1 LKEIDLTEG
10 ELLNYLPNPTYAINK
25 SFEQTKRM
33 FMIAFWVLDISFI
46 TFCHKIRAINRLFTN
61 RFGMF
66 AFKLLSIV
74 LPFGLYLM
82 FQSSATNEHQ
92 TQIYSLIQKDYCKYQ
107 RTGNILMLNPEIK
120 IYDIEWEKQTTK

>member
-1 LKEIDLTEG
+1 
-10 ELLNYLPNPTYAINK
+10 
-25 SFEQTKRM
+25 
-33 FMIAFWVLDISFI
+33 
-46 TFCHKIRAINRLFTN
+46 
-61 RFGMF
+61 
-66 AFKLLSIV
+66 
-74 LPFGLYLM
+74 M